1 MNRTLLF
8 AAGIAV
14 IVLGVVAS
22 SALFTVQQTQQ
33 AIVLQFGNF
42 IRDVKE
48 PGLHMKVPF
57 IQDVQYYEKRVL
69 NLDPSAERVILSGQ
83 KPLLVDSFI
92 RYRIVDPLQFFKT
105 VRTEQAVKDRLEPI
119 LNSALRGV
127 LGNMTLASVLSDER
141 VSMMV
146 DLRATVNGQS
156 TRFGVEVL
164 DVRIRRADLPDET
177 SQAVFARMKT
187 EREREAAEFRAQG
200 EEQAQRIRASADRE
214 ATVIRAEAKREADV
228 LRGQGEGERTR
239 TLNDAYG
246 QDAEFFN
253 FYRSMQAYSA
263 ALSERT
269 YMVLSPD
276 SEFFDFFDSV
286 SRGSGSGRSGDG
298 LAE

>member
-119 LNSALRGV
+119 LNSAHCTV
-127 LGNMTLASVLSDER
+127 TASSCSGSSV
-141 VSMMV
+141 
-146 DLRATVNGQS
+146 TTGS
-156 TRFGVEVL
+156 TR
-164 DVRIRRADLPDET
+164 RR
-177 SQAVFARMKT
+177 S
-187 EREREAAEFRAQG
+187 
-200 EEQAQRIRASADRE
+200 
-214 ATVIRAEAKREADV
+214 
-228 LRGQGEGERTR
+228 
-239 TLNDAYG
+239 
-246 QDAEFFN
+246 
-253 FYRSMQAYSA
+253 
-263 ALSERT
+263 
-269 YMVLSPD
+269 
-276 SEFFDFFDSV
+276 
-286 SRGSGSGRSGDG
+286 
-298 LAE
+298 